1 MIYKPC
7 EWVFNWDLKE
17 GLTGPAVPPLTST
30 EVPEVLLYG
39 LINGIIK
46 VIKPGTKQL
55 IEASFCHFTFFPPR
69 VRVIKSSCRQRYKS
83 LAEVSS
89 QKHNPSTHH
98 QNSQT
103 HTKVSSS
110 WLLLIGTMHKYSHH
124 IASQL
129 MSINDGRIFRR
140 FLLTNWT
147 KSSSKIFYV
156 FFFILYFNNWESTV
170 KTSSSTLNT
179 LRRHPPVA
187 DVLPGPGW
195 SPSEVFALFGILLL
209 RRLLLFLL
217 ISLLGHQTTFF

>member
-1 MIYKPC
+1 M
-7 EWVFNWDLKE
+7 FNWDLKE

-55 IEASFCHFTFFPPR
+55 IEASFCHFTFSPHVCGSLNHPAGS
-69 VRVIKSSCRQRYKS
+69 VIRAWW

-129 MSINDGRIFRR
+129 M
-140 FLLTNWT
+140 
-147 KSSSKIFYV
+147 
-156 FFFILYFNNWESTV
+156 
-170 KTSSSTLNT
+170 
-179 LRRHPPVA
+179 
-187 DVLPGPGW
+187 
-195 SPSEVFALFGILLL
+195 
-209 RRLLLFLL
+209 
-217 ISLLGHQTTFF
+217 